1 MFKYIFFK
9 LPTSSRNIP
18 FTVILIAFTL
28 LAIMLQSCTH
38 NESYIKSISNDIT
51 TNGFLND
58 NCYQCITTAKPDPGI
73 EGLVA
78 SRESAHINLMKTL
91 ETQCYDNL
99 YSAVLQLQN
108 ITIADSSLQECLGL
122 KLKPYIDK
130 RVIVTTYYN
139 EDYSKT
145 AVVRIYDRGLK
156 QKLASLSCR

>member
-1 MFKYIFFK
+1 
-9 LPTSSRNIP
+9 
-18 FTVILIAFTL
+18 
-28 LAIMLQSCTH
+28 MLQSCAH

-51 TNGFLND
+51 TNGFIND
-58 NCYQCITTAKPDPGI
+58 TCYQCIITAKPDPGI

-108 ITIADSSLQECLGL
+108 ITMADSSLQECLAL

>member
-1 MFKYIFFK
+1 
-9 LPTSSRNIP
+9 
-18 FTVILIAFTL
+18 
-28 LAIMLQSCTH
+28 MLQSCTH